1 MKPSLARIE
10 RFVQTW
16 EASLAPPVDRTA
28 WMQHLDNRDEMQR
41 HLAAH
46 PRDVAMAQWL
56 AWLWDE
62 RPSGE
67 TAVLPSH
74 VALRRPAA
82 PAATDPHV
90 SVEKPEPKKPETPSL
105 MRSSAQDDRR
115 HSVSRSRGYGPQQGR
130 YRQALAAHH
139 PMLVHRNLPLR
150 PRDSQC
156 VPAHSIGQT
165 PRQVVRPAAT
175 PLRSRAAS

>member
-82 PAATDPHV
+82 PPATDTCG
-90 SVEKPEPKKPETPSL
+90 SVEKPEPKKPQLKAEPKK
-105 MRSSAQDDRR
+105 
-115 HSVSRSRGYGPQQGR
+115 PE
-130 YRQALAAHH
+130 
-139 PMLVHRNLPLR
+139 LR
-150 PRDSQC
+150 PDLEPESI
-156 VPAHSIGQT
+156 VPWGFGRRKTYNALT
-165 PRQVVRPAAT
+165 DDYE
-175 PLRSRAAS
+175 

>member
-90 SVEKPEPKKPETPSL
+90 SVEKPEPKKPELKPELEPEIVPVLPGWGPT
-105 MRSSAQDDRR
+105 RR
-115 HSVSRSRGYGPQQGR
+115 TYDPFTDESR
-130 YRQALAAHH
+130 
-139 PMLVHRNLPLR
+139 
-150 PRDSQC
+150 
-156 VPAHSIGQT
+156 
-165 PRQVVRPAAT
+165 
-175 PLRSRAAS
+175 